1 VNDSFQHGLTIALQS
16 LGSTAED
23 VADTLI
29 SGGWRGFPGD
39 AGTCPVALYLTTM
52 LPFVRSAAVGV
63 GGATVYTVG
72 DTDVDVDLPPAVADF
87 VRAFDVGAYP
97 ELVVTACDD
106 NGDVIDDHD
115 Q

>member
-1 VNDSFQHGLTIALQS
+1 MNDRFLHGLITALQS

-52 LPFVRSAAVGV
+52 LPFARSAVVGV
-63 GGATVYTVG
+63 GGATVHTVG
-72 DTDVDVDLPPAVADF
+72 DTDIDADLPPAVSVF
-87 VRAFDVGAYP
+87 VRAFDSGAYP